1 MKEKITKD
9 ISIEELVEKY
19 PFSVDYLAKNGIRCI
34 VCGEPVWGTLE
45 EASEEKGFDAETIEK
60 FVTELNVLNENFEK
74 DLKENVKKIDSGKLD
89 V

>member
-1 MKEKITKD
+1 MAEKITKD

-34 VCGEPVWGTLE
+34 VCGEPIWGTLE
-45 EASEEKGFDAETIEK
+45 EASEEKGFDAEAIKK
-60 FVTELNVLNENFEK
+60 FVKELNDLNETF
-74 DLKENVKKIDSGKLD
+74 KEEVDKNIKRIDTGKLD

>member
-1 MKEKITKD
+1 MKKKITKD

-34 VCGEPVWGTLE
+34 VCGEPIWGTLK

-60 FVTELNVLNENFEK
+60 FVKELNALNENFEE
-74 DLKENVKKIDSGKLD
+74 DMKENMKRIDTGKLD